1 MQNDQRYAE
10 QLFARL
16 KEWGNCAEQV
26 QAQHRTQACPAR
38 YVQASE
44 DFEDLLPPGVSQLYI
59 HQYQALQAALL
70 GESITVATATASG
83 KTYAMA
89 LPGRIKR
96 KREPTATLLCIA
108 PTRALIEQW
117 KERLA
122 SWDPTVCVETYTG
135 DTPQSQRAA
144 IRSRA
149 QALIITPDMLHMG
162 MLPYHN
168 RGWARFLSR
177 LQDVIVDE
185 SHSYRGV
192 FGSHFSLILRRLQR
206 VVALYRK
213 TPPTFLFGS
222 ATIGNP
228 DDHAK
233 QLLGQSVTAITES
246 GAPSGGRLTLLWQP
260 PDDRGYL
267 EEAAGLTAF
276 FIAQGVRTI
285 LFGQARQSVE
295 KMLRQVKALIPE
307 SLHGKVMAYRAG
319 YTKEER
325 RAIEQRLARGDLY
338 GVVSTSA
345 LEIGIDLGDLDVS
358 IVAGFPGSISSYM
371 QQAGR
376 AGRRSR
382 SALSILVLREDAL
395 DQYFSLHPAMLLDT
409 PAEKALVNISNPSIL
424 PSHLLCAAYEAPLAQ
439 ADMTF
444 FGPATQATVNALVEQ
459 GKLYQRRERYYL
471 MDTSKSIAFQVNLRQ
486 VGSRLSIIA
495 AGRKVEDTDIHHAVT
510 ECHPGAVY
518 YSQGSSYQVQQ
529 LNIEEG
535 KINVIPKETSYYT
548 EPLIETDVEILQ
560 SQQHHRRSQ
569 VELYVGDV
577 LVTRQVEGY
586 IKRHNQYRS
595 ILEKCELPETLSV
608 PLETK
613 ALWMLISD
621 EVIEALVSHH
631 YDPAGALHA
640 VEHGLIALLP
650 LFVLGDRRD
659 VGGVSIVP
667 YHPQTQA
674 ATIFIYDGYPGGIG
688 YSEEAYRQWEA
699 LAQATLDTLTNCD
712 CTGGCFRCVMS
723 PKCGNQ
729 NRPLDKG
736 GAIFL
741 LQHLLSAK
749 A

>member
-26 QAQHRTQACPAR
+26 KAHHRTQACSAQ
-38 YVQASE
+38 YVRASE
-44 DFEDLLPPGVSQLYI
+44 DIENLLPPGISQLYT
-59 HQYQALQAALL
+59 HQHQALEAALR
-70 GESITVATATASG
+70 GESLTVATATASG

-96 KREPTATLLCIA
+96 KHEPDATLLCIA

-122 SWDPTVCVETYTG
+122 SWDPAICVETYTG

-144 IRSRA
+144 IRTRA

-162 MLPYHN
+162 MLPYH
-168 RGWARFLSR
+168 RGWARFLVS
-177 LQDVIVDE
+177 LQDIIVDE

-206 VVALYRK
+206 VVTLYRK
-213 TPPTFLFGS
+213 APPTFLFGS

-228 DDHAK
+228 DDHAA
-233 QLLGQSVTAITES
+233 QLLGKPVSAITES

-260 PDDRGYL
+260 PDDRSYL
-267 EEAAGLTAF
+267 DEAAGLMAF
-276 FIAQGVRTI
+276 FVSQGIRTI

-295 KMLRQVKALIPE
+295 KMLRQVKALIPAA
-307 SLHGKVMAYRAG
+307 LQGKVMAYRAG
-319 YTKEER
+319 YNKEER
-325 RAIEQRLARGDLY
+325 RAIEQRLAGGDLY

-345 LEIGIDLGDLDVS
+345 LEIGIDLGDIDVS

-376 AGRRSR
+376 AGRRTR
-382 SALSILVLREDAL
+382 SALSVLVLREDAL
-395 DQYFSLHPAMLLDT
+395 DQYFSMHPAMLLDS
-409 PAEKALVNISNPSIL
+409 PAERALVNSSNPYIL
-424 PSHLLCAAYEAPLAQ
+424 PSHLMCAAFEAPLTQ
-439 ADMTF
+439 ADIAL
-444 FGPATQATVNALVEQ
+444 FGPATEHTLADLVEQ
-459 GKLYQRRERYYL
+459 GKMYSRSGRYYL
-471 MDTSKSIAFQVNLRQ
+471 SDMSKSIAFQVNLRQ
-486 VGSRLSIIA
+486 VGQRLTIVTS
-495 AGRKVEDTDIHHAVT
+495 GRKIEDTDIHHAVT
-510 ECHPGAVY
+510 ECFPGSIY
-518 YSQGSSYQVQQ
+518 YSQGTSYQVKQ
-529 LNIEEG
+529 LDLEEG
-535 KINVIPKETSYYT
+535 RIDVFPHETTFYT
-548 EPLIETDVEILQ
+548 EPLIDTDVEILLSERHQ
-560 SQQHHRRSQ
+560 SRHH
-569 VELYVGDV
+569 VELYSGQVI
-577 LVTRQVEGY
+577 VTRQVEGY
-586 IKRHNQYRS
+586 IKRHHQYRS
-595 ILEKCELPETLSV
+595 ILEKCHLDGPLSV

-621 EVIEALVSHH
+621 ELIEALVEYRH
-631 YDPAGALHA
+631 DPAGSLHA
-640 VEHGLIALLP
+640 VEHGMIALLP

-667 YHPQTQA
+667 YHPQTQQ
-674 ATIFIYDGYPGGIG
+674 ATIFIYDGYPGGMG

-699 LAQATLDTLTNCD
+699 LAKATLETLMSCD
-712 CTGGCFRCVMS
+712 CAGGCYRCIMS

-729 NRPLDKG
+729 NRPLDKL

-741 LQHLLSAK
+741 LQQLLSAK
-749 A
+749 T